1 MIDAG
6 AIRAARAE
14 LSSVI
19 ESHGEEATLEAI
31 RRLLSAKRR
40 SHPQGTPERAEVVA
54 LNMRAAS
61 RLGHL
66 RRETGEAS
74 DDEAPW

>member
-14 LSSVI
+14 LSNLV
-19 ESHGEEATLEAI
+19 ERHGEEAALEAI

-40 SHPQGTPERAEVVA
+40 SHAQGTPERAEVVA
-54 LNMRAAS
+54 LSARAAS

-66 RRETGEAS
+66 RRDVGEAS
-74 DDEAPW
+74 DDAAPW

>member
-14 LSSVI
+14 LSNVV
-19 ESHGEEATLEAI
+19 ERHGEEATLEAI

-40 SHPQGTPERAEVVA
+40 SHPQGTPERAEAVA

-66 RRETGEAS
+66 RREAEEAL
-74 DDEAPW
+74 DDVEPW